1 MGDKKI
7 VNRMFLRG
15 LVAVFP
21 LSIISFFFLD
31 GSLSFTF
38 TEHWL
43 VPPTNVLVWV
53 IVFTILRTVFAEWVV
68 SAVVGFS
75 APRSPSRRITS
86 LFVALVL
93 YGIPIL
99 TICVPVRSRPL
110 SLFVMPIIEWIGGV
124 LNVVYMPFP
133 VAIVVSF
140 IFMPLLLDFSRLA
153 PYLYIKR
160 WICSR
165 TGDAGE
171 KITPMSPRKVV
182 LVYFLS
188 IVVLFLLDAF
198 ILPLVPRLDFFS
210 VSGSSLIAGL
220 LAHS

>member
-1 MGDKKI
+1 
-7 VNRMFLRG
+7 
-15 LVAVFP
+15 VAFP

-31 GSLSFTF
+31 CTLSFIF
-38 TEHWL
+38 IEHWL
-43 VPPTNVLVWV
+43 VHPTNVLVW
-53 IVFTILRTVFAEWVV
+53 ITCFTILRAVFAEWVM

-75 APRSPSRRITS
+75 ALRSPLKRITS

-99 TICVPVRSRPL
+99 TVCEPVRSRPL
-110 SLFVMPIIEWIGGV
+110 SLFVLPLLKWIGDA
-124 LNVVYMPFP
+124 LNVIYMPRP
-133 VAIVVSF
+133 VATVVTF
-140 IFMPLLLDFSRLA
+140 TFVPLLLDFSRLA
-153 PYLYIKR
+153 PYLCIKR

-165 TGDAGE
+165 TGDAGKDE
-171 KITPMSPRKVV
+171 EITPMPPKKVI
-182 LVYFLS
+182 LIYFLS
-188 IVVLFLLDAF
+188 IIVLCLLNMF

>member
-7 VNRMFLRG
+7 VNRIFLRG

-31 GSLSFTF
+31 GALSFIF
-38 TEHWL
+38 TEYWL

-53 IVFTILRTVFAEWVV
+53 IFFTILRTVFAEWVV
-68 SAVVGFS
+68 SAVVGFC
-75 APRSPSRRITS
+75 APRSPSRRIES

-93 YGIPIL
+93 YGIPMM
-99 TICVPVRSRPL
+99 TVCEPVRSPL
-110 SLFVMPIIEWIGGV
+110 SLFIMPIIKWIGDV
-124 LNVVYMPFP
+124 LNVIYMPFP
-133 VAIVVSF
+133 VAVVVTF
-140 IFMPLLLDFSRLA
+140 IYMPLLLDFSRLA

-160 WICSR
+160 WIHSR

-171 KITPMSPRKVV
+171 KITPMPPKKVI
-182 LVYFLS
+182 LIYLLA
-188 IVVLFLLDAF
+188 IIVLFLLDAI
-198 ILPLVPRLDFFS
+198 ILPLVPRLDIFS

>member
-7 VNRMFLRG
+7 VNRIFLRG
-15 LVAVFP
+15 LVAIFP

-31 GSLSFTF
+31 ASLSFIF
-38 TEHWL
+38 QEYWL
-43 VPPTNVLVWV
+43 IPPTNVLVWV
-53 IVFTILRTVFAEWVV
+53 IIFTILRAVFAEWVV

-75 APRSPSRRITS
+75 APRSPLIRVVS

-110 SLFVMPIIEWIGGV
+110 SLFIMPLLDWIGDV
-124 LNVVYMPFP
+124 LNVIYMPFP

-140 IFMPLLLDFSRLA
+140 IFTPLLLDFSRLA

-160 WICSR
+160 WIHSR

-171 KITPMSPRKVV
+171 EITPMSPKRVIII
-182 LVYFLS
+182 YFLS

-210 VSGSSLIAGL
+210 VSGSSLIAGF

>member
-1 MGDKKI
+1 MGDKI
-7 VNRMFLRG
+7 VNRIFLRG

-31 GSLSFTF
+31 GALSFIF
-38 TEHWL
+38 TEYWL
-43 VPPTNVLVWV
+43 VPPTNVLVWL
-53 IVFTILRTVFAEWVV
+53 IIFTILRVLFAEWVV

-75 APRSPSRRITS
+75 APRSPSRRIAS

-99 TICVPVRSRPL
+99 TGCEPVRSPL
-110 SLFVMPIIEWIGGV
+110 SIFIMPLLDWIGYV
-124 LNVVYMPFP
+124 LNVVYLPFP

-140 IFMPLLLDFSRLA
+140 IYIPLLLDFSRLA

-160 WICSR
+160 WIHSR
-165 TGDAGE
+165 TDDASE
-171 KITPMSPRKVV
+171 EITPMSPMKVV

>member
-7 VNRMFLRG
+7 VNRIFLRG

-31 GSLSFTF
+31 GALSFIF
-38 TEHWL
+38 TEYWL
-43 VPPTNVLVWV
+43 VPPTNVLVWL
-53 IVFTILRTVFAEWVV
+53 IIFTILRVLFAEWVV

-75 APRSPSRRITS
+75 APRSPSKRVVS

-93 YGIPIL
+93 YGIPMM
-99 TICVPVRSRPL
+99 TVCEPVRSPL
-110 SLFVMPIIEWIGGV
+110 SIFVLPLLEWSADV
-124 LNVVYMPFP
+124 LNIVYMPRI
-133 VAIVVSF
+133 VATVVVLTY
-140 IFMPLLLDFSRLA
+140 MPLLLDFSRLA

-171 KITPMSPRKVV
+171 KITPMSPRKVI

-188 IVVLFLLDAF
+188 IVVLYLLMMSIF
-198 ILPLVPRLDFFS
+198 PLVPRLDFFS
-210 VSGSSLIAGL
+210 VSS
-220 LAHS
+220 

>member
-7 VNRMFLRG
+7 VNRIFLRV

-31 GSLSFTF
+31 GALSFIF
-38 TEHWL
+38 TEYWL
-43 VPPTNVLVWV
+43 VPPTNVLVWL
-53 IVFTILRTVFAEWVV
+53 IIFTILRVLFAEWVV

-75 APRSPSRRITS
+75 APRSPSRRIAS

-99 TICVPVRSRPL
+99 TGCEPVRSPL
-110 SLFVMPIIEWIGGV
+110 SIFIMPLLDWIGYV
-124 LNVVYMPFP
+124 LNVVYLPFP

-140 IFMPLLLDFSRLA
+140 IYIPLLLDFSRLA

-160 WICSR
+160 WIHSR
-165 TGDAGE
+165 TDDASE
-171 KITPMSPRKVV
+171 EITPMSPMKVV